1 MPRTSHVTHI
11 KSRKPSAK
19 AESFLF
25 SCGIIYVNLMVSSRG
40 IPTNHTVDGGSAT
53 LRNFINRTPTSK
65 ADGSFLNIIH
75 ILLYCRL
82 DPFLIPARLRAIA
95 LQKNRR
101 EIASA
106 STPNLE
112 TNTFSVSISC
122 RNSGGAINVR
132 LAGRSGNYNL
142 NVFPI
147 RPVAGTTARG
157 ASVASVAS
165 VAARRSFGGGNLL
178 VALVCLLYTS
188 PSPRDT
194 R

>member
-1 MPRTSHVTHI
+1 
-11 KSRKPSAK
+11 
-19 AESFLF
+19 
-25 SCGIIYVNLMVSSRG
+25 MVSSRG

-122 RNSGGAINVR
+122 RNRIEYNDVCKSEKEIDKPLGA
-132 LAGRSGNYNL
+132 
-142 NVFPI
+142 
-147 RPVAGTTARG
+147 PVK
-157 ASVASVAS
+157 
-165 VAARRSFGGGNLL
+165 
-178 VALVCLLYTS
+178 
-188 PSPRDT
+188 
-194 R
+194 